1 VAIVLVAERRL
12 LETRGLEEETM
23 ATGIAEQPATDAG
36 LEKRRELTPEQRA
49 FSTVRGLL
57 AQSEQQLAA
66 ALPKGIPVSYM
77 MRVVLTAVQR
87 TPKLLECAP
96 VTLLGAVF
104 QAAQLGLVPDGVLGQ
119 AYLVPFNNRDKRRME
134 VQFIPGYRGL
144 VTLARR
150 SGEISTI
157 DADVV
162 HEKDTFKYVRGLNP
176 VLEHIPSEDPN
187 PGKIVKVYAFA
198 KLKDGGFQIK
208 VMTIREVE
216 AIKARSAAVKAKRS
230 SPWDT
235 DPEWMFKKTALKQLC
250 KLLPVSTELQRAL
263 GLDDRAEVNL
273 PQDLALLADANETA
287 TPVSEDDVQ
296 EEGTVDSVD
305 AELALVEESYRD
317 AIVTA
322 FDTLQFNKAA
332 RLVQLRAYKGNA
344 AALLASLR
352 EAVSAEQAEARAVPS
367 TDSSLSQGASARAS
381 SAPSSSSSPA
391 VTSSTPPATG
401 TSAKPATRKY
411 DF

>member
-1 VAIVLVAERRL
+1 MVARPSTIDQPQAPAA
-12 LETRGLEEETM
+12 
-23 ATGIAEQPATDAG
+23 ATTTTSLKPAS
-36 LEKRRELTPEQRA
+36 PEQAA
-49 FSTVRGLL
+49 FTTVRDLL
-57 AQSEQQLAA
+57 AKSEQQLAA

-87 TPKLLECAP
+87 TPDLLKCAP
-96 VTLLGAVF
+96 ITLLGAVF

-119 AYLVPFNNRDKRRME
+119 AYLVPFKNRKKNRME

-162 HEKDTFKYVRGLNP
+162 HAKDDFKYVRGLNP
-176 VLEHIPSEDPN
+176 VLEHVPTDDPS
-187 PGKIVKVYAFA
+187 PGPIVKVYAFA

-208 VMTIREVE
+208 VMNLREVL
-216 AIKARSAAVKAKRS
+216 AIKGRSAAVKGGHS

-250 KLLPVSTELQRAL
+250 KLLPISTELQRAL
-263 GLDDRAEVNL
+263 GLDDRAETNL
-273 PQDLALLADANETA
+273 PQDLALLADPDNETA
-287 TPVSEDDVQ
+287 SPDP
-296 EEGTVDSVD
+296 EEGGSEEGVIDSVD
-305 AELALVEESYRD
+305 TELALVPADHRG

-322 FDTLQFNKAA
+322 FDVLDMNKAQ
-332 RLVQLRAYKGNA
+332 RLVQLRTFKGKTA
-344 AALLASLR
+344 DLITMLR
-352 EAVSAEQAEARAVPS
+352 EMVAAQETE
-367 TDSSLSQGASARAS
+367 DEQGAPLGNPAGVADRPAATS
-381 SAPSSSSSPA
+381 SAASPPA
-391 VTSSTPPATG
+391 TTSSTSPAAST
-401 TSAKPATRKY
+401 AKPGTAPAKSAY

>member
-1 VAIVLVAERRL
+1 MQSVATE
-12 LETRGLEEETM
+12 
-23 ATGIAEQPATDAG
+23 PASVNSTAID
-36 LEKRRELTPEQRA
+36 KRQNLSPEQRE
-49 FSTVRGLL
+49 FHTVRNLL

-87 TPKLLECAP
+87 TPDLLKCAP
-96 VTLLGAVF
+96 ITLLGAVF

-119 AYLVPFNNRDKRRME
+119 AYLVPFNNSQKKRKE

-162 HEKDTFKYVRGLNP
+162 REKDSFKYVRGLNP
-176 VLEHIPSEDPN
+176 VLEHIPSEDAN

-208 VMTIREVE
+208 VMNLREVE
-216 AIKARSAAVKAKRS
+216 AIKQRSAAVKAKRS

-263 GLDDRAEVNL
+263 GLDDRAEVAL
-273 PQDLALLADANETA
+273 PQDLALLADENETA
-287 TPVSEDDVQ
+287 TPDPEDGSGD
-296 EEGTVDSVD
+296 EGTIDSVD
-305 AELALVEESYRD
+305 AELALVDEQYRA
-317 AIVTA
+317 AIATA
-322 FDTLQFNKAA
+322 FDALQLNKAM
-332 RLVQLRAYKGNA
+332 RLVQLRTFKNKPGD
-344 AALLASLR
+344 LLTMLR
-352 EAVSAEQAEARAVPS
+352 EMVATQKAEGDGTTTEVSGS
-367 TDSSLSQGASARAS
+367 TPAATATSSASS
-381 SAPSSSSSPA
+381 SAPVTSPA
-391 VTSSTPPATG
+391 ATSSTPPAG
-401 TSAKPATRKY
+401 SSAKSVAKDKY
-411 DF
+411 SF